1 MDRQR
6 LRKRFFPVSASG
18 KSSFHQRSS
27 NTADEATL
35 YSYQPAATSP
45 DGSTVSF
52 SLAQSPEG
60 ASVSGSTISWTPT
73 HAQSRNAN
81 QFSVTAT
88 LRSSP

>member
-52 SLAQSPEG
+52 SLAQSAEG
-60 ASVSGSTISWTPT
+60 ASVSGSTNSWTPT

-81 QFSVTAT
+81 HANIAHS
-88 LRSSP
+88 LY